1 MEALLTYC
9 IQVNVLLV
17 ILYLGYLLLLR
28 SLTFYQLNR
37 YYFGI
42 GGLFALGY
50 PFLDIVALFKHHV
63 EPVGELVAYLPGI
76 LPTEPTTAI
85 HISLQHLVL
94 AVIGLGAGLLF
105 GKFLIQL
112 WSLYRIHRN
121 SEHASWREYIYRNV
135 FFPIAPFSFL
145 NRIYL
150 NKEQHADTEL
160 QDILAHERVHV
171 RGYHTLDILLF
182 EILIMICWY
191 NPILWLMRRSVRQNL
206 EFLTDQQVIN
216 TGVDKQAYQYALLQ
230 VSKQGETIAI
240 ANQFNFKLLKSRIM
254 MMNKKRSSRLAISK
268 YICLIP
274 LIIFVAA
281 AFTVSKADSKIAE
294 VVQLTQQTHVNS
306 LSRSL
311 DLLVDE
317 VPQLAA
323 VSPQDTSKKVGK
335 TIQGSGRVIGFSI
348 KDKDSSGV
356 QLTAGDSLQTSG
368 RQVVIIKNTKST
380 AGQNPLYVV
389 NGVKKPIEFDVQE
402 INPNDIAEIY
412 ILKGEQAINT
422 YGNEAKDGVI
432 SVTLKGYQGKRE
444 LSLESK
450 GGKPAGAILAQPS
463 KNQSSVVKIRG
474 VNAGT
479 DAPLFIV
486 DGVLVDQAEGKL
498 ENLNPDEI
506 KSISVVKDAKSL
518 AEYGDKAKG
527 GLIIISTKEG
537 KQVQP

>member
-1 MEALLTYC
+1 MEALLTYF

-76 LPTEPTTAI
+76 LPAEPTTAI

-294 VVQLTQQTHVNS
+294 VVQLTQQTTVNS
-306 LSRSL
+306 LSLNSPSL
-311 DLLVDE
+311 EERTPLVS
-317 VPQLAA
+317 VT
-323 VSPQDTSKKVGK
+323 SSQDTSKHAPKSVKGTVLGMSIQADAAGAAKVLGDTLSSARK
-335 TIQGSGRVIGFSI
+335 PVFVIRG
-348 KDKDSSGV
+348 
-356 QLTAGDSLQTSG
+356 
-368 RQVVIIKNTKST
+368 NKSRN
-380 AGQNPLYVV
+380 GEFPLYVV

-450 GGKPAGAILAQPS
+450 GEKPAGAILSQPS

-474 VNAGT
+474 VNAGA